1 MIESVRRDGAAV
13 RPWTLAWIGG
23 AGLGIVNGS
32 LREFTF
38 GKPLRERSAHQV
50 STGTLMFL
58 LTLYMRGLERR
69 WPIGSRRTAFR
80 IGGTWAFLTVL
91 FEFGFGHFIDGMS
104 WRALLEDYD
113 VSKRRLWSLVLIPMA
128 AGPPITREV
137 DGSGGARRK

>member
-32 LREFTF
+32 LREFTY

-58 LTLYMRGLERR
+58 
-69 WPIGSRRTAFR
+69 
-80 IGGTWAFLTVL
+80 
-91 FEFGFGHFIDGMS
+91 
-104 WRALLEDYD
+104 
-113 VSKRRLWSLVLIPMA
+113 
-128 AGPPITREV
+128 
-137 DGSGGARRK
+137 